1 VERKFSNESKSE
13 KLTGRQ
19 PGGYK
24 RAVLVGKGGV
34 RDVSPSES
42 SSESSKEPSSESS
55 SKCQAGRQ
63 GYRA

>member
-1 VERKFSNESKSE
+1 MERKFSNESKSE

-55 SKCQAGRQ
+55 SK
-63 GYRA
+63 